1 MNFLRAQSDTKII
14 MHWDNRLINFS
25 DTMRTFTNYLN
36 IQRAFL
42 LPTSQRI
49 NRRPWNVRKREEE
62 KKEEEAEEIVHVQP
76 FCC

>member
-1 MNFLRAQSDTKII
+1 MNVLGAQSDTKII

-42 LPTSQRI
+42 LPTSQEWI
-49 NRRPWNVRKREEE
+49 VAPEMLENEKRRRRK
-62 KKEEEAEEIVHVQP
+62 KKQKK
-76 FCC
+76 